1 MRSSISIV
9 QEFFAGINR
18 VTILVGQL
26 GTILSFDE
34 VLRFFSVVSQLV
46 RQLVSTMF
54 ITNDR
59 ASFDLEKNL
68 VKQQKV

>member
-18 VTILVGQL
+18 VSILVGQL

-59 ASFDLEKNL
+59 ASFDLW
-68 VKQQKV
+68 

>member
-9 QEFFAGINR
+9 QEFFAVINR
-18 VTILVGQL
+18 VSILVGQL

-59 ASFDLEKNL
+59 ASFDLW
-68 VKQQKV
+68 

>member
-9 QEFFAGINR
+9 QEFFAGING
-18 VTILVGQL
+18 VSILVGQL

-59 ASFDLEKNL
+59 ASFDLW
-68 VKQQKV
+68 

>member
-18 VTILVGQL
+18 VSILVGQL

-34 VLRFFSVVSQLV
+34 VLRFFSVVSQVV

-59 ASFDLEKNL
+59 ASFDLW
-68 VKQQKV
+68 

>member
-1 MRSSISIV
+1 MRSSIAIV
-9 QEFFAGINR
+9 QEFFAGISR
-18 VTILVGQL
+18 VSILVGQL

-59 ASFDLEKNL
+59 ASFDLW
-68 VKQQKV
+68 

>member
-9 QEFFAGINR
+9 QEFFAGING
-18 VTILVGQL
+18 VSILVGQL

-46 RQLVSTMF
+46 RQLVSTML

-59 ASFDLEKNL
+59 ASFDLW
-68 VKQQKV
+68 

>member
-1 MRSSISIV
+1 MCGAGLGVGSSISIV

-18 VTILVGQL
+18 VSILVGQL

-59 ASFDLEKNL
+59 ASFDLW
-68 VKQQKV
+68 

>member
-9 QEFFAGINR
+9 QEFFAGING
-18 VTILVGQL
+18 VSILVGQL

-59 ASFDLEKNL
+59 TSFDLW
-68 VKQQKV
+68 

>member
-1 MRSSISIV
+1 MRRSISIV

-18 VTILVGQL
+18 VSILVGQL

-34 VLRFFSVVSQLV
+34 VLRFFSVVSQVV

-59 ASFDLEKNL
+59 ASFDLW
-68 VKQQKV
+68 

>member
-1 MRSSISIV
+1 MRRSISIV

-18 VTILVGQL
+18 VSILVGQL

-59 ASFDLEKNL
+59 ASFDLW
-68 VKQQKV
+68 

>member
-18 VTILVGQL
+18 VSILVGQL

-34 VLRFFSVVSQLV
+34 VLRFFSVVSQHV

-59 ASFDLEKNL
+59 ASFDLW
-68 VKQQKV
+68 

>member
-1 MRSSISIV
+1 MCGAGLGVRSSISIV

-18 VTILVGQL
+18 VSILVGQL

-34 VLRFFSVVSQLV
+34 VLRFFSVVSQVV

-59 ASFDLEKNL
+59 ASFDLW
-68 VKQQKV
+68 